1 MRNVKIWA
9 VDDDPAL
16 LFLININL
24 REVDSSAKLTT
35 FPDGKAA
42 IDFIVANADN
52 EQMLPDIILLDINM
66 PVMDGWDFLDA
77 YSPLHSQVAKK
88 IRIYILSSSIS
99 ESDMDKANR
108 NPLVSRFVSKPIPE
122 SLLEEFL
129 NAVKTEPHPSTV

>member
-1 MRNVKIWA
+1 M
-9 VDDDPAL
+9 
-16 LFLININL
+16 
-24 REVDSSAKLTT
+24 
-35 FPDGKAA
+35 
-42 IDFIVANADN
+42 VANAAN
-52 EQMLPDIILLDINM
+52 AQMLPDIILLDINM

-129 NAVKTEPHPSTV
+129 NAVKTEPHTSTV